1 MATIRT
7 RVIQLKKSLALPQW
21 TVEPVAMVE
30 LLKLHGVSKSLPERL
45 RIQRE
50 GGYGGEDLAMT
61 GLLYNCSPKDR
72 GIKGFCKE
80 VRPYS
85 VRLAALFGRKRVP
98 GSASVSRVL
107 AASDRLQDPDDV
119 ATWLLSEGSCCRDL
133 LTHPLTQSRDS
144 NGCSWAV
151 FDFDPSVDALRQR
164 ALPEGDDLPPPRRRA
179 RKLCAPGYSGRHR
192 GEVQYSTAFLSHA
205 GSSLWLQATVS
216 AGNTHFAEAVGVA
229 AKTVAKVT
237 DWAGLD
243 RQFSV
248 MRFDGAGGHSPAIV
262 AVTGQGVHFLARL
275 ASCLVLE
282 DPQVQALLATA
293 TWRDVTDSGSGPRRQ
308 AIELGTWVVSAEQ
321 YALSTPE
328 QPGPRVRLVASRFV
342 CADGK
347 KHGAGKVMD
356 GFQYEVFATDIDAA
370 AWPAADTVTLYYGRC
385 GQENLF
391 GRASKDLSL
400 GQVSSF
406 EPAGQ
411 RLMTVLA
418 MWTSNLRSVL
428 AAASVGKLGARPSST
443 TRPPEPTGVLPSID
457 VASIEPPTEPACA
470 PSASNADAASIV
482 EPIEVTEDFGQVSPS
497 VATVATAG
505 PNAADAPPP
514 SLAAQA
520 LPQPTLAM
528 AVALV
533 CIAGIALP
541 LHGLRRLAGGKP
553 YAIYRAP
560 AGVCGPCPKRA
571 QCTRSNQLKCRKE
584 IAIAATEQD
593 LLDRDRILGGIRAL
607 RGTMA
612 TPAAT
617 LAAAPKRSRKPSA
630 AAHPPRPLQPESPP
644 PPEPRWQPPKTRPA
658 GPWLNEPARLLMPV
672 ILDVWKNK
680 LQQSQVEIDVRA
692 KAMPRAIPWI
702 SQGAEHRQGRRQTW
716 ATRRE
721 FNALHGTVNVNVAT
735 ASGGELWPKCQR
747 KAA

>member
-7 RVIQLKKSLALPQW
+7 RVTQLKKSLALPQW

-61 GLLYNCSPKDR
+61 GLLYNCSPKDA

-80 VRPYS
+80 ARPYS
-85 VRLAALFGRKRVP
+85 VRLAALFGRKRLP
-98 GSASVSRVL
+98 ASASVSRLL

-133 LTHPLTQSRDS
+133 LADPLTQSLDT
-144 NGCSWAV
+144 NGFYWSV

-164 ALPEGDDLPPPRRRA
+164 ALPEGDDLPPPMRRA

-243 RQFSV
+243 RQFSL
-248 MRFDGAGGHSPAIV
+248 MRFDGAGGHGPAMAAV
-262 AVTGQGVHFLARL
+262 AGQGVHFLARL
-275 ASCLVLE
+275 ASCVVLE
-282 DPQVQALLATA
+282 DPQVQAWLASA
-293 TWRDVTDSGSGPRRQ
+293 IWREVTDSGSGPRRH
-308 AIELGTWVVSAEQ
+308 ATELGTWVVSADA

-328 QPGPRVRLVASRFV
+328 QPGQRVRLVASRFV
-342 CADGK
+342 SSDGK

-400 GQVSSF
+400 GQVSSY

-428 AAASVGKLGARPSST
+428 AAASVGDLGARPSPT

-457 VASIEPPTEPACA
+457 VASIEPPNEPACA
-470 PSASNADAASIV
+470 PSASNEDAASIV

-497 VATVATAG
+497 VTAVATDA
-505 PNAADAPPP
+505 PSAADTPPP
-514 SLAAQA
+514 SLSAQTP
-520 LPQPTLAM
+520 PQPTLAM

-541 LHGLRRLAGGKP
+541 LHGLRRLVGGKP

-560 AGVCGPCPKRA
+560 AGICGPCPKRA
-571 QCTRSNQLKCRKE
+571 QCIRSNQLKYRKE

-593 LLDRDRILGGIRAL
+593 ILDRDRILSEIRAL
-607 RGTMA
+607 GSTLA
-612 TPAAT
+612 TPTARPDAAQKRPSKPND
-617 LAAAPKRSRKPSA
+617 APQLPKP
-630 AAHPPRPLQPESPP
+630 PPPP
-644 PPEPRWQPPKTRPA
+644 PPEPRWQPPKTKPG
-658 GPWLNEPARLLMPV
+658 GPWLSEPSRLLVPV
-672 ILDVWKNK
+672 ILAEWKNK
-680 LQQSQVEIDVRA
+680 LQQSQVEIDVCA
-692 KAMPRAIPWI
+692 KAMPRTIPWI

-735 ASGGELWPKCQR
+735 ASGDELWPKYQR